1 MRKKD
6 QSTEFLKGCLADALF
21 KLLREKD
28 YDKITVGEIV
38 ASANVSRATYYRYFQ
53 SKDELLL
60 YKINHLTD
68 EWLRTVEQDKP
79 LSFERFLAL
88 YFQLIYDN
96 RSYFWL
102 LYHARKKGILEE
114 YLLDRLVAHHIPV
127 PQLYRQ
133 TGEAFYLLGMFS
145 LWIQR
150 DFKETP
156 EELIEVIL
164 QYPFKWNDWPGRTA
178 KS

>member
-68 EWLRTVEQDKP
+68 EWLGTVEQQET

-88 YFQLIYDN
+88 YLQLIYDN
-96 RSYFWL
+96 RSYSGCYIMPVKRAYWKSTCLTVL
-102 LYHARKKGILEE
+102 LLIIYLCRSYTGKPEKLSICWECSACGFSGIL
-114 YLLDRLVAHHIPV
+114 RKHP
-127 PQLYRQ
+127 
-133 TGEAFYLLGMFS
+133 
-145 LWIQR
+145 
-150 DFKETP
+150 K
-156 EELIEVIL
+156 
-164 QYPFKWNDWPGRTA
+164 N
-178 KS
+178 